1 MSNTEYV
8 RQSADKYGWKK
19 YYSTLRPVS
28 MGTQPKDG
36 FMDFVNYDDRTEVD
50 GKMVWA
56 ELYYNRELSEK
67 EMISLCMDVSSGAVT
82 TVGTKPPDR
91 ALIEQLMP
99 VVRMQML

>member
-1 MSNTEYV
+1 MINEDYL
-8 RQSADKYGWKK
+8 RQSVNKYEWKR

-56 ELYYNRELSEK
+56 ELYYNRELTEK
-67 EMISLCMDVSSGAVT
+67 EMRDYDLVKQKV
-82 TVGTKPPDR
+82 R
-91 ALIEQLMP
+91 LIDMSNEYKYYKENGKLMRLHIEE
-99 VVRMQML
+99 VA

>member
-1 MSNTEYV
+1 MTNEEYV
-8 RQSADKYGWKK
+8 RQSADEYGWEK

-56 ELYYNRELSEK
+56 ELYYNRELTEK
-67 EMISLCMDVSSGAVT
+67 EMRDYDLV
-82 TVGTKPPDR
+82 K
-91 ALIEQLMP
+91 
-99 VVRMQML
+99 